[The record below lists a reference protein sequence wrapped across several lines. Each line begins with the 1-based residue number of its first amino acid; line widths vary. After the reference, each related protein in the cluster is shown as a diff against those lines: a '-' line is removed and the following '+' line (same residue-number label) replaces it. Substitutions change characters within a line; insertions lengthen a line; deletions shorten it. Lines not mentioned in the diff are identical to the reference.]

1 LENKRWCVDYHN
13 TTDFAEDIGAKVFV
27 TSSKTGLNIR

>member
-1 LENKRWCVDYHN
+1 MENKRRCVDYHN
-13 TTDFAEDIGAKVFV
+13 TTDFADEIGAKVLV